1 MAETQPFKLLAI
13 VAVDPSHRVRCQ
25 QPHCGHSVYARIHV
39 VEEADQLIV
48 LGSDCFAKRYG
59 VARATDFHGHGSG
72 GGRVLTEAE
81 REMLVN
87 NTKALLAQFEAERQR
102 ELALADEKRQRKLEL
117 AEVTRQR
124 EREMAES
131 KSNSLRQLFAARQAR
146 FELSQIQSPSSQQQP
161 LIEPEPLPMEVIPLP
176 RWAGL
181 KKPNSS
187 FFAYGMGNSQYWVL
201 MQSAS
206 HAGCFIAPAPTPFE
220 SWDEALPT
228 SLGKVDADRE
238 VYVSDSN
245 INVLVGWFASRCT
258 NGSRIDSDA
267 VAIQQFALALQ
278 KPNDT

>member
-102 ELALADEKRQRKLEL
+102 ELALAEEKRQRKLEL

-124 EREMAES
+124 EREMAEA
-131 KSNSLRQLFAARQAR
+131 KLNSL
-146 FELSQIQSPSSQQQP
+146 
-161 LIEPEPLPMEVIPLP
+161 
-176 RWAGL
+176 
-181 KKPNSS
+181 
-187 FFAYGMGNSQYWVL
+187 
-201 MQSAS
+201 
-206 HAGCFIAPAPTPFE
+206 
-220 SWDEALPT
+220 
-228 SLGKVDADRE
+228 
-238 VYVSDSN
+238 
-245 INVLVGWFASRCT
+245 
-258 NGSRIDSDA
+258 
-267 VAIQQFALALQ
+267 
-278 KPNDT
+278 